1 MITTS
6 KKIGLLQVEFDLGA
20 GKRGAS
26 RGPGAVEYILRRYLN
41 QSGVQVE
48 NYDALFL
55 ESEPGEVG
63 NPKLKF
69 LDQVVEINQKV
80 AALVPAMLKKDQFPL
95 ILGGDHSIAIGTIA
109 GLAAKYKNMGVIW
122 FDAHADLNTAET
134 SPSGNI
140 HGMSLSASLGYGDPS
155 LTELG
160 GICPKIR
167 PENVVI
173 IGARQLDPQEKELIR
188 SKGIKCY
195 TMHEIDRYGMARVIE
210 EAIQIVSANTD
221 GVHLSFDVDSLDPAE
236 APGTGTPVR
245 GGVNYREAHLAL
257 ELMHE
262 SGIITSAEFV
272 EVNPTLDKENRTSR
286 LTVELIASLLG
297 KRIL

>member
-1 MITTS
+1 M
-6 KKIGLLQVEFDLGA
+6 
-20 GKRGAS
+20 
-26 RGPGAVEYILRRYLN
+26 
-41 QSGVQVE
+41 
-48 NYDALFL
+48 
-55 ESEPGEVG
+55 
-63 NPKLKF
+63 
-69 LDQVVEINQKV
+69 
-80 AALVPAMLKKDQFPL
+80 
-95 ILGGDHSIAIGTIA
+95 
-109 GLAAKYKNMGVIW
+109 
-122 FDAHADLNTAET
+122 NTAET